1 MVKLIAAVGKNLELG
16 KNNGLMW
23 DLPGDMK
30 FFRATTKGACV
41 VMGRLTYDS
50 IGRPLPYRRNIV
62 ISRNPELEI
71 EGVEVVTSLESALKA
86 CQNDCFVIGGEKI
99 YSLALPYADEI
110 YLTEIDAEF
119 EGADTFFPKFEK
131 ESYTREVLAEG
142 SDNGINYQHV
152 LYKK

>member
-16 KNNGLMW
+16 KDNGLMW

-30 FFRATTKGACV
+30 FFRTTTKGACV

-71 EGVEVVTSLESALKA
+71 EGVEVVTSLESALEA

-99 YSLALPYADEI
+99 YTLALPYADEI

-131 ESYTREVLAEG
+131 QCYTREVLAEG